1 MHDVLK
7 AGKRLKDFEKKNKRF
22 SSAEEPS
29 EEQIHRG
36 GEKEEFYNN
45 RSWFFFTADVVAL
58 SNDIPMH
65 SFVFGNTARVFERG
79 N

>member
-1 MHDVLK
+1 VK
-7 AGKRLKDFEKKNKRF
+7 NRYIEEVRKKSF
-22 SSAEEPS
+22 IITEV
-29 EEQIHRG
+29 G
-36 GEKEEFYNN
+36 
-45 RSWFFFTADVVAL
+45 FFFRADVVAL